1 MRPFPAWDDPP
12 AQGETRPAVLFVI
25 PWRPDGAG
33 GVNRVVLNL
42 MASFGEDSVYR
53 PLLLVNAYPQRGVA
67 RRKYGELPPLYE
79 FFLPA
84 PFDEKRVARS
94 LLSYLIRLPVTLAR
108 FIGLIRR
115 EKIVTVNLHY
125 PSLSAFTVQ
134 LARFMMFGAF
144 NVVLSFHGTDLP
156 RRDGNPLARLMWRF
170 VLRRSDAIVACSQAL
185 ANELRGF
192 DSRIDGVVRVVHNA
206 IDSVACRRK
215 ARQAPLPQ
223 GLEAHPYLLSV
234 GRFETKKAH
243 DVLIESYERI
253 APSHPDLWLAII
265 GGSGPTLAACRE
277 RVAAS
282 PFKERVLLY
291 CDVPH
296 GSTLAAIARATLFTL
311 PSRREPFGIVILEA
325 AVLAIPVVASLVG
338 GIPEIIQD
346 GHSGVLVPPDDV
358 AALAEALHG
367 MLTDQERASAQAERL
382 QEIVGRN
389 FSLAAQ
395 THAYRELFE
404 TTRSSTVA
412 GFGQLFE
419 QGGKRPVGK

>member
-1 MRPFPAWDDPP
+1 M
-12 AQGETRPAVLFVI
+12 

-42 MASFGEDSVYR
+42 MASFGEDTAYR
-53 PLLLVNAYPQRGVA
+53 PLLLVNAYPQRRVA
-67 RRKYGELPPLYE
+67 RRKYDELPLLYE

-84 PFDEKRVARS
+84 PLDEKRVGRS
-94 LLSYLIRLPVTLAR
+94 LLSYLIRLPMTLTR

-115 EKIVTVNLHY
+115 EKIVTVNLQY

-144 NVVLSFHGTDLP
+144 NVVLSFHGADLP
-156 RRDGNPLARLMWRF
+156 RRDANPLARLMWRF

-192 DSRIDGVVRVVHNA
+192 DSRIDGAVRVVHNA
-206 IDSVACRRK
+206 IDSVACCRK
-215 ARQAPLPQ
+215 ARQSPLPQ

-234 GRFETKKAH
+234 GKFETKKGH

-265 GGSGPTLAACRE
+265 GTSGLALAACQG

-282 PFKERVLLY
+282 PFRKRVLLY

-325 AVLAIPVVASLVG
+325 AALAIPVVASRVG

-367 MLTDQERASAQAERL
+367 MLTDRERANAQAERL
-382 QEIVGRN
+382 RETVGRN
-389 FSLAAQ
+389 FTLAAQ
-395 THAYRELFE
+395 MLAYRKLFE
-404 TTRSSTVA
+404 TSRSSPVA
-412 GFGQLFE
+412 RFGHLIE
-419 QGGKRPVGK
+419 QGGKRPVGR